1 MLLMSSIKPGD
12 FHLPKVRGQVRENQG
27 YRTVTGVDS
36 LLFLLF
42 RSGVVGKLFCKR
54 SDYEYSVYSVIQ

>member
-12 FHLPKVRGQVRENQG
+12 FHLPKVRGQVRENQS
-27 YRTVTGVDS
+27 YRTITWADS

-42 RSGVVGKLFCKR
+42 RSGVVGKLLCKR
-54 SDYEYSVYSVIQ
+54 SDNEYSVYSVI